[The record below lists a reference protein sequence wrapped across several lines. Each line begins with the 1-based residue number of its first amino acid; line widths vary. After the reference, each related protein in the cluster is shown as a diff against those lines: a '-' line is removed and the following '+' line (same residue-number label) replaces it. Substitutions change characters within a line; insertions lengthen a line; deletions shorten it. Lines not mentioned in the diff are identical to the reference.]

1 MRSFAVWDCC
11 SVRGGSVAVT
21 MSRRNVEKQTILFY
35 SVHPTHPP
43 PPKPPKVVA
52 PGVKSPQSGTFGLL
66 AQILVFISERVSVFD
81 RMETSTNN
89 FQRRLT
95 PNSCP
100 HLSTKFLLQLTCRL
114 PSNATHSHG
123 YGTSRLLRTIQFQT
137 PFVSLHPSSNSQDH
151 GPGLTR
157 AATGCREQ
165 AVGSQDRR
173 ALVM

>member
-1 MRSFAVWDCC
+1 M
-11 SVRGGSVAVT
+11 T

-89 FQRRLT
+89 FQRRL
-95 PNSCP
+95 
-100 HLSTKFLLQLTCRL
+100 
-114 PSNATHSHG
+114 
-123 YGTSRLLRTIQFQT
+123 
-137 PFVSLHPSSNSQDH
+137 
-151 GPGLTR
+151 
-157 AATGCREQ
+157 
-165 AVGSQDRR
+165 
-173 ALVM
+173 